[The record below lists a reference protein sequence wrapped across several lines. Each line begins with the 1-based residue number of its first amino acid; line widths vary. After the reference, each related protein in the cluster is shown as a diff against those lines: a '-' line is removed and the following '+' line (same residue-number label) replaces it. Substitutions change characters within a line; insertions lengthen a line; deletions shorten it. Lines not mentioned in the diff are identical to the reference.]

1 ARVASGTRSMRPAS
15 VAARWRTGASA
26 NGRTP
31 ASLSSSGGGGCSPTT
46 SERGSTGSGWLP
58 MARWPNPP
66 LGGERSGP
74 HPTGRAERGVKRSLL
89 CEGAGVPIGL
99 EVAGAN
105 IRDEKLLRAT
115 IDSIPIRLLD
125 NAELDCGVCL
135 DKGYDCS
142 EVYEL
147 LDEFGFTAHVR

>member
-1 ARVASGTRSMRPAS
+1 MRPGS
-15 VAARWRTGASA
+15 VAARRRIGASA
-26 NGRTP
+26 SGRRP
-31 ASLSSSGGGGCSPTT
+31 ACFSSSGGGGCSPTT
-46 SERGSTGSGWLP
+46 SEKGSTGSGWLP

-74 HPTGRAERGVKRSLL
+74 NPTDRAKRGVKRSLL

-115 IDSIPIRLLD
+115 IDSIPIALPD
-125 NAELDCGVCL
+125 NAGLDCGVCL
-135 DKGYDCS
+135 
-142 EVYEL
+142 EVYDL
-147 LDEFGFTAHVR
+147 LNEFGFTAHMRSRR